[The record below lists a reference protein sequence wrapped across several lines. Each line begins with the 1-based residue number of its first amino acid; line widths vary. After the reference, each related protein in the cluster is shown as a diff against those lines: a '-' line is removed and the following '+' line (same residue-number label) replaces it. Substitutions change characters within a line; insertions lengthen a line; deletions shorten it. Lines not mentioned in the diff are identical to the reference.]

1 MAQNGRIQQGTGAN
15 GRSQPTRSQA
25 AAKDRRH
32 IARGRHTSYRTSS
45 CEDHVYR
52 SWDHNTQHTGI
63 SLGCARK
70 SSHRHKLC
78 IPICSEGRV
87 DNASEACFSLQKR
100 ARGLHTNEW
109 VTSYTGI
116 QGARWTTVDSQGF
129 SEKFSHLGARVPHAF
144 GVLPKACGCIKTDPV
159 RCSRTRSPGDE
170 VSWRPWAESP

>member
-1 MAQNGRIQQGTGAN
+1 MAQNGRIGTGAN

-52 SWDHNTQHTGI
+52 SWDHNTQNTGI

-78 IPICSEGRV
+78 IPICSEGRAG
-87 DNASEACFSLQKR
+87 NASEACFSLRKR
-100 ARGLHTNEW
+100 ARSLHTNEW
-109 VTSYTGI
+109 ATSYTGPVA
-116 QGARWTTVDSQGF
+116 ARWTTVDSQGF
-129 SEKFSHLGARVPHAF
+129 SEKFSHLGARVPPAF
-144 GVLPKACGCIKTDPV
+144 GVLPRLVAALKQTP
-159 RCSRTRSPGDE
+159 
-170 VSWRPWAESP
+170 